1 MQIARPTS
9 RAIPRVAAPSAAIKT
24 MRALTRARYS
34 VFVERA
40 GLSSSMRSSLV
51 NIIRV
56 AYFVPG
62 SGALA
67 AEAAGDREI
76 ASPTRP
82 FLAVALETACASIDQ
97 SPPHGGGPGIGPAR
111 TRFREAMSPVDARS
125 RGF

>member
-1 MQIARPTS
+1 MQIAHPTS

-24 MRALTRARYS
+24 MRALTRTRYS

-40 GLSSSMRSSLV
+40 RLSSSMRSSLV

-67 AEAAGDREI
+67 AEAAGDSE
-76 ASPTRP
+76 S
-82 FLAVALETACASIDQ
+82 
-97 SPPHGGGPGIGPAR
+97 H
-111 TRFREAMSPVDARS
+111 
-125 RGF
+125 